1 MKTKYF
7 YNHIHR
13 RKGAIYIFAFLIGI
27 ILLGGCSSSGSKI
40 DTDDPNAAF
49 DIAKRKFDRKDYVEA
64 IEDFSLLK
72 IRFPGT
78 EISDKVQFYIAE
90 SYFYQKEYLLAA
102 YEYDNFLKNYPSSLL
117 YPEARYKLGLT
128 YYYLSPKY
136 SLDQE
141 FTRLAIN
148 EFLGYIE
155 QFPQDKNVYDA
166 EQKIKELKNKLA
178 YRDFVV
184 AENYLKVENNRS
196 AAIYFQSVYENYIE
210 SDWADD
216 AMVGHAEALING
228 KKYEEAKKVLEKFY
242 KLFPKSDL
250 KSKANRLNSM
260 IKEG

>member
-1 MKTKYF
+1 MKTKKLSF
-7 YNHIHR
+7 PQ
-13 RKGAIYIFAFLIGI
+13 GFTIFAFLIAAI
-27 ILLGGCSSSGSKI
+27 FYLSGCSSSGSKI
-40 DTDDPNAAF
+40 DTDDPQAAF

-78 EISDKVQFYIAE
+78 EISDKVQFYTAE

-102 YEYDNFLKNYPSSLL
+102 YEYETFLKSYPSSLL
-117 YPEARYKLGLT
+117 YPEARYKLGLS

-141 FTRLAIN
+141 FTRFAIN

-178 YRDFVV
+178 FKDFSI
-184 AENYLKVENNRS
+184 AENYMKLDNNRS
-196 AAIYFQSVYENYIE
+196 AAIYYQSVYENYIE

-228 KKYEEAKKVLEKFY
+228 RKYEDAKKVLEKFY
-242 KLFPKSDL
+242 KFFPKSNL
-250 KSKANRLNSM
+250 KPKADMLNAR
-260 IKEG
+260 IREGQI